1 MHLCH
6 NPECSN
12 PAHLAVGTRKEN
24 HATSKAAGRLQ
35 RKIPLG
41 DIKTIIM
48 RVANGECKK
57 VIAAEY
63 GCTPQN
69 IAYTVRTQNHG

>member
-6 NPECSN
+6 NPVCSN
-12 PAHLAVGTRKEN
+12 PAHLDVGTRKQN

-48 RVANGECKK
+48 RVANGESKK

-69 IAYTVRTQNHG
+69 IAYTVRTHHG